1 MWFDSDIRH
10 CKKRL
15 RTLRRRYKRHPT
27 HHISNTI
34 DSLEK
39 SLQNKINVAKQTFES
54 HLINN
59 YASTNNNKIFKYL
72 KSITK
77 SNNIPLFMNLDSL
90 NASTDY
96 CKVNLFNHYFHS
108 VFHDSSSFPNTD
120 ELPFIHNSLSFINVT
135 VADIYEALISLDVEK
150 SPSLDQISPRVFQ
163 SYAGALC
170 VPLHHLFSLSL
181 RYAILPTSWKI
192 HKIVPVF
199 KAGDPNSVRNYC
211 PISLLSNT
219 SKVFEQLIYNKTI
232 THISKSISPFQFGFT
247 KNCST
252 LQQLLDRIVNSPL
265 QTDIIY
271 LDISKAFDTVS
282 HGILL
287 EKLWSIGITGV
298 LWSWFKNYLTNRYQR
313 VSIKNYYSEL
323 LPVVLGVPQ
332 GSILGPLL
340 FLIYINDNYVIIII
354 SNIARSLSSLM
365 TPSVS
370 TILVPS
376 LIKTSSKRISMPC
389 LLGPGTQI

>member
-1 MWFDSDIRH
+1 
-10 CKKRL
+10 
-15 RTLRRRYKRHPT
+15 
-27 HHISNTI
+27 
-34 DSLEK
+34 
-39 SLQNKINVAKQTFES
+39 
-54 HLINN
+54 
-59 YASTNNNKIFKYL
+59 
-72 KSITK
+72 
-77 SNNIPLFMNLDSL
+77 MNLDSL

-96 CKVNLFNHYFHS
+96 SKALFNQYFHS

-135 VADIYEALISLDVEK
+135 VADVYEALISLDVEK
-150 SPSLDQISPRVFQ
+150 SPGLDQISPRVFQ

-181 RYAILPTSWKI
+181 RYATLPTSWKI

-219 SKVFEQLIYNKTI
+219 SKVFERLIYNKTI
-232 THISKSISPFQFGFT
+232 THISKSISPFQFGLT

-265 QTDIIY
+265 ETDIIY

-298 LWSWFKNYLTNRYQR
+298 LWPWFKNYLTNRYQR

-340 FLIYINDNYVIIII
+340 FLIYINDNYVIII
-354 SNIARSLSSLM
+354 LYP
-365 TPSVS
+365 T
-370 TILVPS
+370 
-376 LIKTSSKRISMPC
+376 
-389 LLGPGTQI
+389 